1 MSSIKIKWQHLS
13 NVPLLPLAVAPVPQR
28 CRCSNLHTMSCWNTK
43 GIFMCLLWLHIIMAL
58 EAFKRARHV
67 QEQFCTEKGPVLFYS
82 SMWMIFINEAL
93 FTVCFLRVLR
103 VLVTV
108 FALGLLK
115 QLSLCSVLRPR
126 KGGETW
132 TLSPGLGLPRG
143 LDQTFCILNK
153 EGFLCSTICDVCGL
167 WFIDN
172 KSLCSGPQLLLQ
184 NTG

>member
-1 MSSIKIKWQHLS
+1 
-13 NVPLLPLAVAPVPQR
+13 
-28 CRCSNLHTMSCWNTK
+28 
-43 GIFMCLLWLHIIMAL
+43 
-58 EAFKRARHV
+58 
-67 QEQFCTEKGPVLFYS
+67 
-82 SMWMIFINEAL
+82 MIFINEAL

-132 TLSPGLGLPRG
+132 TQSPGLGLLRG
-143 LDQTFCILNK
+143 LDQGTDNLHSEQRGIS
-153 EGFLCSTICDVCGL
+153 LCFAICDVCGL

-172 KSLCSGPQLLLQ
+172 NSLCSGQQLVGPLAKYWLISGQ
-184 NTG
+184 EQVVQVMARGEETGMTQQMTAATRALCGAVTG